1 MSCSSGAGGCFA
13 VARWD
18 GVRQRRRRLKNGGVG
33 DSCVDMT
40 QCCDWLDCI
49 LQLCGV
55 QLQIGNLVLQI
66 WAIIGA
72 IKSIFGRTHLDRCH
86 TSWAARDMHVYTLL
100 LSIETHASRVYTI
113 ATKAI
118 ATEAIATEAIATVAI
133 AMLK

>member
-1 MSCSSGAGGCFA
+1 MSCGSGTRGCFA

-18 GVRQRRRRLKNGGVG
+18 GVRQRRRRLQDGGVG
-33 DSCVDMT
+33 ESCVEMP
-40 QCCDWLDCI
+40 QLCDWMDCI
-49 LQLCGV
+49 LLLCV
-55 QLQIGNLVLQI
+55 VRLPIGNLVLQI
-66 WAIIGA
+66 WALIGA